1 MEMKNYTVGFARLD
15 ITPPLGVTL
24 SGSWDARGAKG
35 LLDPLFVN
43 AISFGDGEKTAV
55 LLVADLLGIYGP
67 RGYEWPAQLEQEL
80 GLEKNALILCHTHT
94 HTGPNVAS
102 DELYEKWV
110 YRRFKDAATMAI
122 NDAKPVTDLRWVEE
136 RAEGMTFVRRYKL
149 SDGTVMTNPAGDY
162 INMIV
167 GPACHCDD
175 TMRVIRILRE
185 DAPEILIA
193 NFQSHP
199 DNIGGECISADYP
212 GAFRNRVEAVCE
224 NTHCVFIDGC
234 EGQMVIAPR
243 GKDVVRVPSSHKK
256 ATDFGEKLADMAL
269 AMAEKTVSTEMTGL
283 SFGQLAVSLKTKR
296 DSSRVPESERIIE
309 LYDSGR
315 WEEVAPS
322 KKLANYYCAEAR
334 KIVALE
340 KSGEDYR
347 DTAVSA
353 IAFCGLA
360 LVGIPGEPFN
370 EVGVQIRGNSKFPAT
385 CCMCQA
391 NGCHGYYPTAEGY
404 DQGGYESFN
413 TPYVKGTAELLADTA
428 DKLVASL

>member
-1 MEMKNYTVGFARLD
+1 MNQYSVGFARLE
-15 ITPPLGVTL
+15 ITPPMGVALG
-24 SGSWDARGAKG
+24 GSWEKRNAAGV
-35 LLDPLFVN
+35 LDPLYVN
-43 AISFGDGEKTAV
+43 AIAFGDGEKSAV
-55 LLVADLLGIYGP
+55 LLVADLLGMYGA
-67 RGYEWPAQLEQEL
+67 RGYEWPAKLEQAL
-80 GLEKNALILCHTHT
+80 GLPKDSLILCHTHT
-94 HTGPNVAS
+94 HTGPVVGV
-102 DELYEKWV
+102 DEMYDNWLM
-110 YRRFKDAATMAI
+110 RRFQDAATLALE
-122 NDAKPVTDLRWVEE
+122 DRKPVTDVRWVQE

-149 SDGTVMTNPAGDY
+149 SDGTVMTNPAGEY
-162 INMIV
+162 LNMIV
-167 GPACHCDD
+167 GPAGHCDD

-185 DAPEILIA
+185 EGKEIVIA

-199 DNIGGECISADYP
+199 DNIGGCYVSADYP
-212 GAFRNRVEAVCE
+212 GAFRNRVEALRE

-234 EGQMVIAPR
+234 EGQMVIGER
-243 GKDVVRVPSSHKK
+243 GPGVVKTPSSHEK
-256 ATDFGEKLADMAL
+256 ATTYGKKLADIAVSM
-269 AMAEKTVSTEMTGL
+269 MDKTVSTGMTGL

-296 DSSRVPESERIIE
+296 DSSRVPESQRIIE

-315 WEEVAPS
+315 WEEVAS
-322 KKLANYYCAEAR
+322 TKKQANYMSSEAR

-391 NGCHGYYPTAEGY
+391 NGSHGYYPTAEGY
-404 DQGGYESFN
+404 DQGGYESYN